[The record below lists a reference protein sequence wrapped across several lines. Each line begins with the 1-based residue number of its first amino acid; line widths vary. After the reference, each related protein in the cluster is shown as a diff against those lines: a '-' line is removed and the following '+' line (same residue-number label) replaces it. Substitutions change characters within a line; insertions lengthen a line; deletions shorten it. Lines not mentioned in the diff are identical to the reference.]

1 MSIDTTSDSTSYLN
15 ETRTA
20 RRTITQ
26 HDVDAFCQ
34 LSGDY
39 NPVHFDVEYAA
50 ATRFDTPIIHGAF
63 LTSLVSAALA
73 KFPGIVVLVDQ
84 KMRFKQPAYPGS
96 TYTAEAVID
105 GELSNG
111 MLAVRTTV
119 TDELGTVYAT
129 GDAKLLLDRATTTN

>member
-1 MSIDTTSDSTSYLN
+1 MSTEITSDSTSYLN

-26 HDVDAFCQ
+26 SDVEAFCN

-50 ATRFDTPIIHGAF
+50 ETRFEAPIIHGAF

-73 KFPGIVVLVDQ
+73 KFPGVVVLVDQ
-84 KMRFKQPAYPGS
+84 KMRFKKPAYPGS
-96 TYTAEAVID
+96 TFTAEAVID
-105 GELSNG
+105 GQLSNG
-111 MLAVRTTV
+111 MLAVRTAV

-129 GDAKLLLDRATTTN
+129 GDATLLLDRPTTTN